1 MKDNLNKIWHQHDG
15 KGMPIF
21 LRNEKFEVR
30 LRNGTHVKNLLHGWD
45 WAMEGRSAMDENSPY
60 KVQDIIAWRYIV
72 AEDYVNQASE
82 NTRSGLYHQPSSG
95 ISISNTFNGAVFTK
109 YEPSKIP
116 MNKYQKV
123 IYGKDQNGNVVKC
136 IVDVYDVLEAWS
148 TTNPALQHL
157 IKKALQPG
165 KRGHKSLVEDLKDI
179 IASAQRALEI
189 EQSKEVLK

>member
-1 MKDNLNKIWHQHDG
+1 MKDNLDKIWRKHDG
-15 KGMPIF
+15 KGMPVW
-21 LRNEKFEVR
+21 LQNDQFEVQ
-30 LRNGTHVKNLLHGWD
+30 LASGNIVKNHRTGWD
-45 WAMEGRSAMDENSPY
+45 WYTDNPY
-60 KVQDIIAWRYIV
+60 PVPLKMSDVVAWRYIV
-72 AEDYVNQASE
+72 AGDYVKQ
-82 NTRSGLYHQPSSG
+82 
-95 ISISNTFNGAVFTK
+95 SIEANLPDWRIDKTAIFTK

-116 MNKYQKV
+116 MNKYQKI

-136 IVDVYDVLEAWS
+136 IVDVYDVLEAWK

-165 KRGHKSLVEDLKDI
+165 ERGHKSLVEDLKDI

>member
-1 MKDNLNKIWHQHDG
+1 MKDNLNKIWHEHDG

-21 LRNEKFEVR
+21 LQNEQFEVQ
-30 LRNGTHVKNLLHGWD
+30 LASGNIVKNYRTGWD
-45 WAMEGRSAMDENSPY
+45 WYTDNPKPLPLKMSD
-60 KVQDIIAWRYIV
+60 VVAWRYIV
-72 AEDYVNQASE
+72 ADDYVKQ
-82 NTRSGLYHQPSSG
+82 
-95 ISISNTFNGAVFTK
+95 SIEANLPDWRTDKTAIFTK

-116 MNKYQKV
+116 MNKYQKI

-136 IVDVYDVLEAWS
+136 IVDVYDVLEAWK

-165 KRGHKSLVEDLKDI
+165 ERGHKSLVEDLKDI

>member
-21 LRNEKFEVR
+21 LRNKKFEVR
-30 LRNGTHVKNLLHGWD
+30 LRNGTHVKNQFNGWD
-45 WAMEGRSAMDENSPY
+45 WDINPGHLEEVRSR
-60 KVQDIIAWRYIV
+60 DIIAWRYIV
-72 AEDYVNQASE
+72 ADDYVKQAND
-82 NTRSGLYHQPSSG
+82 NTRSGVYHQPSSG

-136 IVDVYDVLEAWS
+136 IVDVYDFLEAWK

-165 KRGHKSLVEDLKDI
+165 ERGHKSLIEDLKDI

>member
-1 MKDNLNKIWHQHDG
+1 MKDNLNKIWHKHDG

-21 LRNEKFEVR
+21 LQNEQFEVQ
-30 LRNGTHVKNLLHGWD
+30 LADGSLKKNHKQGWD
-45 WAMEGRSAMDENSPY
+45 WY
-60 KVQDIIAWRYIV
+60 KKSCDNVIPLERDSVISWRYIV
-72 AEDYVNQASE
+72 ADDYVKQSIEANLPDWRTD
-82 NTRSGLYHQPSSG
+82 NTA
-95 ISISNTFNGAVFTK
+95 IFTK

-116 MNKYQKV
+116 MNKYQKI

-136 IVDVYDVLEAWS
+136 IVDVYDVLEAWK

-165 KRGHKSLVEDLKDI
+165 ERGHKSLVEDLKDI

>member
-1 MKDNLNKIWHQHDG
+1 MKDNLNKIWHKHDG

-21 LRNEKFEVR
+21 LQNEQFEVQ
-30 LRNGTHVKNLLHGWD
+30 LADGSLKKNHKQGWD
-45 WAMEGRSAMDENSPY
+45 WY
-60 KVQDIIAWRYIV
+60 KKSCDNVIPLERDSVISWRYIV
-72 AEDYVNQASE
+72 ADDYVKQ
-82 NTRSGLYHQPSSG
+82 
-95 ISISNTFNGAVFTK
+95 SIEANLPDWRIDKTAIFTK

-123 IYGKDQNGNVVKC
+123 IYGKDENGNVVKC
-136 IVDVYDVLEAWS
+136 IVDVYDVLEAWK

-165 KRGHKSLVEDLKDI
+165 ERGHKHLVEDLKDI

>member
-1 MKDNLNKIWHQHDG
+1 MKDNLNKIWHKHDG

-21 LRNEKFEVR
+21 LQNEQFEVQ
-30 LRNGTHVKNLLHGWD
+30 LADGSLKKNHKQGWD
-45 WAMEGRSAMDENSPY
+45 WY
-60 KVQDIIAWRYIV
+60 KKSCNNVIPLERDSVISWRYIV
-72 AEDYVNQASE
+72 AEDYVKQSNE
-82 NTRSGLYHQPSSG
+82 NAQPNLWRLPSAG
-95 ISISNTFNGAVFTK
+95 ISISNGTCNAVFTK

-116 MNKYQKV
+116 MNKYQK
-123 IYGKDQNGNVVKC
+123 IIHGKDQNGNVVKC
-136 IVDVYDVLEAWS
+136 IVDVYDVLEAWK

-165 KRGHKSLVEDLKDI
+165 ERGHKSLVEDLKDI

>member
-15 KGMPIF
+15 KGMPVW
-21 LRNEKFEVR
+21 LQNDQFEVQ
-30 LRNGTHVKNLLHGWD
+30 LASGNIVKNYRTGWD
-45 WAMEGRSAMDENSPY
+45 WYTDDPY
-60 KVQDIIAWRYIV
+60 PVPLKMSDVVAWRYIV
-72 AEDYVNQASE
+72 AGDYVNQAYAGDFKVKSDSFAIAGVGVYGKDWTIE
-82 NTRSGLYHQPSSG
+82 SVTNKNNRLT
-95 ISISNTFNGAVFTK
+95 
-109 YEPSKIP
+109 
-116 MNKYQKV
+116 KYQKY

-136 IVDVYDVLEAWS
+136 IVDVYDVLEAWK

-165 KRGHKSLVEDLKDI
+165 ERGHKSLIEDLKDI

>member
-1 MKDNLNKIWHQHDG
+1 MKDNLNKIWHKHDG

-21 LRNEKFEVR
+21 LQNEQFEVQ
-30 LRNGTHVKNLLHGWD
+30 LASGNIVKNYRTGWD
-45 WAMEGRSAMDENSPY
+45 WYTDNPKPLPLKMSD
-60 KVQDIIAWRYIV
+60 VVAWRYIV
-72 AEDYVNQASE
+72 AEDYVKQ
-82 NTRSGLYHQPSSG
+82 
-95 ISISNTFNGAVFTK
+95 SIEANLLDWRTDKTAIFTK
-109 YEPSKIP
+109 DEPSKIP
-116 MNKYQKV
+116 MNKYQKI

-136 IVDVYDVLEAWS
+136 IVDVYDVLEAWK

-165 KRGHKSLVEDLKDI
+165 ERGHKSLVEDLKDI

>member
-1 MKDNLNKIWHQHDG
+1 MKDNLNKIWHKHDG

-21 LRNEKFEVR
+21 LQNEQFEVQ
-30 LRNGTHVKNLLHGWD
+30 LADGSLKKNYKQGWD
-45 WAMEGRSAMDENSPY
+45 WY
-60 KVQDIIAWRYIV
+60 KKSCDNVIPLERDSVISWRYIV
-72 AEDYVNQASE
+72 AEDYVKQADE
-82 NTRSGLYHQPSSG
+82 NTRSGLYHQPSCG
-95 ISISNTFNGAVFTK
+95 ISISNTFNGAVFKK
-109 YEPSKIP
+109 YEPSRIP
-116 MNKYQKV
+116 MNKYQKI

-136 IVDVYDVLEAWS
+136 IVDVYDVLEAWK

-165 KRGHKSLVEDLKDI
+165 ERGHKGLVEDLKDI

>member
-1 MKDNLNKIWHQHDG
+1 MKDNLDKIWHKHDG

-21 LRNEKFEVR
+21 LQNEQFEVQ
-30 LRNGTHVKNLLHGWD
+30 LASGNIVKNYRTGWD
-45 WAMEGRSAMDENSPY
+45 WYTDNPKPLPLKMSD
-60 KVQDIIAWRYIV
+60 VVAWRYIV
-72 AEDYVNQASE
+72 ADDYVKQ
-82 NTRSGLYHQPSSG
+82 
-95 ISISNTFNGAVFTK
+95 SIEANLPDWRTDKTAIFTK

-116 MNKYQKV
+116 MNKYQKI

-136 IVDVYDVLEAWS
+136 IVDVYDVLEAWK

-165 KRGHKSLVEDLKDI
+165 ERGHKSLVEDLKDI

>member
-1 MKDNLNKIWHQHDG
+1 MKDNLNKIWHKHDG

-21 LRNEKFEVR
+21 LQNEQFEVQ
-30 LRNGTHVKNLLHGWD
+30 LASGNIVKNYRTGWD
-45 WAMEGRSAMDENSPY
+45 WYTDNPKPLPLKMSD
-60 KVQDIIAWRYIV
+60 VVAWRYIV
-72 AEDYVNQASE
+72 AEDYVKQ
-82 NTRSGLYHQPSSG
+82 
-95 ISISNTFNGAVFTK
+95 SIEANLLDWRTDKTAIFTK

-136 IVDVYDVLEAWS
+136 IVDVYDVLEAWK

-165 KRGHKSLVEDLKDI
+165 ERGHKSLIEDLKDI

>member
-1 MKDNLNKIWHQHDG
+1 MKDNLNKIWHKHDG

-21 LRNEKFEVR
+21 LQNEQFEVQ
-30 LRNGTHVKNLLHGWD
+30 LASGNIVKNYRTGWD
-45 WAMEGRSAMDENSPY
+45 WYTDNPNPLPLKMSD
-60 KVQDIIAWRYIV
+60 VVAWRYIV
-72 AEDYVNQASE
+72 ADDYVKQ
-82 NTRSGLYHQPSSG
+82 
-95 ISISNTFNGAVFTK
+95 SIEANLPDWRTDKTAIFTK

-116 MNKYQKV
+116 MNKYQKI

-136 IVDVYDVLEAWS
+136 IVDVYDVLEAWK

-165 KRGHKSLVEDLKDI
+165 ERGHKSLVEDLKDI

>member
-1 MKDNLNKIWHQHDG
+1 MKDNLNKIWHKHDG

-21 LRNEKFEVR
+21 LQNEQFEVQ
-30 LRNGTHVKNLLHGWD
+30 LADGSLKKNHKQGWD
-45 WAMEGRSAMDENSPY
+45 WY
-60 KVQDIIAWRYIV
+60 KKSCDNVIPLERDSVISWRYIV
-72 AEDYVNQASE
+72 AEDYVKQ
-82 NTRSGLYHQPSSG
+82 
-95 ISISNTFNGAVFTK
+95 SIEANLPDWRTDKTAIFTK

-136 IVDVYDVLEAWS
+136 IVDVYDVLEAWK

-189 EQSKEVLK
+189 EKSKEVLK

>member
-1 MKDNLNKIWHQHDG
+1 MKDNLNKIWNQHDG

-30 LRNGTHVKNLLHGWD
+30 LRDGTHVKNQLNGWD
-45 WAMEGRSAMDENSPY
+45 W
-60 KVQDIIAWRYIV
+60 DINPGHPEEVHSRDVMFWRYIV
-72 AEDYVNQASE
+72 AEDYVKQASE
-82 NTRSGLYHQPSSG
+82 NTRSGLYYQPSSG
-95 ISISNTFNGAVFTK
+95 ISISNTFNDTIFTK

-116 MNKYQKV
+116 MNKYQKI

-136 IVDVYDVLEAWS
+136 IVDVYDVLEAWK

-157 IKKALQPG
+157 TKKALQPG
-165 KRGHKSLVEDLKDI
+165 ERGHKSLVDDLKDI

>member
-72 AEDYVNQASE
+72 ADDYVKQ
-82 NTRSGLYHQPSSG
+82 
-95 ISISNTFNGAVFTK
+95 SIEANLPDWRTDKTAIFTK
-109 YEPSKIP
+109 DEPSKIP
-116 MNKYQKV
+116 MNKYQKI

-136 IVDVYDVLEAWS
+136 IVDVYDVLEAWK

-165 KRGHKSLVEDLKDI
+165 ERGHKSLVEDLKDI

>member
-30 LRNGTHVKNLLHGWD
+30 LRDGTHVKNQFNGWD
-45 WAMEGRSAMDENSPY
+45 W
-60 KVQDIIAWRYIV
+60 DINPGQPEEVRWRDVISWRYIV
-72 AEDYVNQASE
+72 AEDYVKQAGE
-82 NTRSGLYHQPSSG
+82 NTCSGLYHQPSSG
-95 ISISNTFNGAVFTK
+95 ISISNTFNGAIFTK
-109 YEPSKIP
+109 YEPSKVP
-116 MNKYQKV
+116 MNKYQKI

-136 IVDVYDVLEAWS
+136 IVDVYDILEAWK

-165 KRGHKSLVEDLKDI
+165 ERGHKSLVEDLKDI
-179 IASAQRALEI
+179 IVSAQRALEI

>member
-1 MKDNLNKIWHQHDG
+1 MKDNLNKIWHKHDG

-21 LRNEKFEVR
+21 LQNEQFEVQ
-30 LRNGTHVKNLLHGWD
+30 LASGNIVKNYRTGWD
-45 WAMEGRSAMDENSPY
+45 WYTDNPKPLPLKMSD
-60 KVQDIIAWRYIV
+60 VVAWRYIV
-72 AEDYVNQASE
+72 AEDYVKQ
-82 NTRSGLYHQPSSG
+82 
-95 ISISNTFNGAVFTK
+95 SIEANLPDWRTDKTAIFTK

-116 MNKYQKV
+116 MNKYQKI

-136 IVDVYDVLEAWS
+136 IVDVYDVLEAWK

-165 KRGHKSLVEDLKDI
+165 ERGHKSLVEDLKDI

>member
-1 MKDNLNKIWHQHDG
+1 MKDNLNKIWHKHDG

-21 LRNEKFEVR
+21 LQNEQFEVQ
-30 LRNGTHVKNLLHGWD
+30 LASGNIVKNYRTGWD
-45 WAMEGRSAMDENSPY
+45 WYTDNPKPLPLKMSD
-60 KVQDIIAWRYIV
+60 VVAWRYIV
-72 AEDYVNQASE
+72 AEDYVKQ
-82 NTRSGLYHQPSSG
+82 
-95 ISISNTFNGAVFTK
+95 SIEANLPDWRTDKTAIFTK
-109 YEPSKIP
+109 YEPSKIS

-123 IYGKDQNGNVVKC
+123 IHGKDQNGNVVKC
-136 IVDVYDVLEAWS
+136 IVDVYDVLEAWK

-165 KRGHKSLVEDLKDI
+165 ERGHKSLVEDLKDI

>member
-1 MKDNLNKIWHQHDG
+1 MKDNLNKIWHKHDG

-21 LRNEKFEVR
+21 LQNEQFEVQ
-30 LRNGTHVKNLLHGWD
+30 LADGSLKKNHKQGWD
-45 WAMEGRSAMDENSPY
+45 WY
-60 KVQDIIAWRYIV
+60 KKSCDNVIPLERDSVISWRYIV
-72 AEDYVNQASE
+72 ADDYVKQ
-82 NTRSGLYHQPSSG
+82 
-95 ISISNTFNGAVFTK
+95 SIEANLPDWRIDKTAIFTK

-116 MNKYQKV
+116 MNKYQKI

-136 IVDVYDVLEAWS
+136 IVDVYDVLEAWK

-165 KRGHKSLVEDLKDI
+165 GRGHKKLVEDLKDI

-189 EQSKEVLK
+189 EKSKEVLK

>member
-1 MKDNLNKIWHQHDG
+1 MKDNLNKIWHKHDG

-21 LRNEKFEVR
+21 LQNEQFEVQ
-30 LRNGTHVKNLLHGWD
+30 LASGNIVKNYRTGWD
-45 WAMEGRSAMDENSPY
+45 WYTDNPKPLPLKMSD
-60 KVQDIIAWRYIV
+60 VVAWRYIV
-72 AEDYVNQASE
+72 AEDYVKQ
-82 NTRSGLYHQPSSG
+82 
-95 ISISNTFNGAVFTK
+95 SIEANLPYWRTDKTAIFTK

-136 IVDVYDVLEAWS
+136 IVDVYDVLEAWK

-165 KRGHKSLVEDLKDI
+165 ERGHKGLVEDLKDI

>member
-1 MKDNLNKIWHQHDG
+1 MKDNLNKIWHKHDG

-21 LRNEKFEVR
+21 LQNEQFEVQ
-30 LRNGTHVKNLLHGWD
+30 LADGSLKKNHKQGWD
-45 WAMEGRSAMDENSPY
+45 WY
-60 KVQDIIAWRYIV
+60 KKSCDNVIPLERDSVISWRYIV
-72 AEDYVNQASE
+72 AEDYVKQ
-82 NTRSGLYHQPSSG
+82 
-95 ISISNTFNGAVFTK
+95 SIEANLPDWRTDKTAIFTK

-116 MNKYQKV
+116 MNKYQKI

-136 IVDVYDVLEAWS
+136 IVDVYDVLEAWK

-165 KRGHKSLVEDLKDI
+165 ERGHKSLVEDLKDI

>member
-1 MKDNLNKIWHQHDG
+1 M
-15 KGMPIF
+15 GMECLSFFTEKKFKSAF
-21 LRNEKFEVR
+21 LAVVLKCTTIKAIGIGTDPAALVR
-30 LRNGTHVKNLLHGWD
+30 AWIL
-45 WAMEGRSAMDENSPY
+45 
-60 KVQDIIAWRYIV
+60 AWRYIV
-72 AEDYVNQASE
+72 VEDYVKQASE

-95 ISISNTFNGAVFTK
+95 ISISNTFNGVVFTK

-136 IVDVYDVLEAWS
+136 IVDVYDVLEAWK

-165 KRGHKSLVEDLKDI
+165 ERGHKNLVEDLKDI

>member
-1 MKDNLNKIWHQHDG
+1 MKDNLNKIWHKHDG

-21 LRNEKFEVR
+21 LQNEQFEVQ
-30 LRNGTHVKNLLHGWD
+30 LADGSLKKNHKQGWD
-45 WAMEGRSAMDENSPY
+45 WY
-60 KVQDIIAWRYIV
+60 KKSCDNVIPLERDSVISWRYIV
-72 AEDYVNQASE
+72 ADDYVKQ
-82 NTRSGLYHQPSSG
+82 
-95 ISISNTFNGAVFTK
+95 SIEANLPDWRIDKTAIFTK

-136 IVDVYDVLEAWS
+136 IVDVYDVLEAWK

-165 KRGHKSLVEDLKDI
+165 ERGHKSLVEDLKDI

-189 EQSKEVLK
+189 EKSKEVLK

>member
-21 LRNEKFEVR
+21 LQNEQFEVR
-30 LRNGTHVKNLLHGWD
+30 FRNGLKEKNHKKGWCWD
-45 WAMEGRSAMDENSPY
+45 YGPNQTCLGSSD
-60 KVQDIIAWRYIV
+60 VIAWRYIV
-72 AEDYVNQASE
+72 AEDYVKQASE
-82 NTRSGLYHQPSSG
+82 NTHSGLYHQAPET
-95 ISISNTFNGAVFTK
+95 SISNTFNGAVFTK

-123 IYGKDQNGNVVKC
+123 IHGKDQNGNVVKC
-136 IVDVYDVLEAWS
+136 IVDVYDVLEAWK

-165 KRGHKSLVEDLKDI
+165 ERGHKNLVEDLKDI
-179 IASAQRALEI
+179 IGSAQRALEI

>member
-1 MKDNLNKIWHQHDG
+1 MKDNLDKIWHQHDG
-15 KGMPIF
+15 NGMPVF
-21 LRNEKFEVR
+21 
-30 LRNGTHVKNLLHGWD
+30 LHGEKIQVRFSSGCVEIYNNKGYWD
-45 WAMEGRSAMDENSPY
+45 WNRPRRAGKSL
-60 KVQDIIAWRYIV
+60 DIVAWRYIV
-72 AEDYVNQASE
+72 AEDYVKQASE
-82 NTRSGLYHQPSSG
+82 NTRSGLYHQASET
-95 ISISNTFNGAVFTK
+95 SISNTFNGAVFTK

-123 IYGKDQNGNVVKC
+123 IHGKDQNGNVVKC
-136 IVDVYDVLEAWS
+136 IVDVYDVLEAWK

-165 KRGHKSLVEDLKDI
+165 ERGHKSLQDDLKDI

>member
-1 MKDNLNKIWHQHDG
+1 MKDNLNKIWHKHDG

-21 LRNEKFEVR
+21 LQNEQFEVQ
-30 LRNGTHVKNLLHGWD
+30 LADGSLKKNHKQGWD
-45 WAMEGRSAMDENSPY
+45 WY
-60 KVQDIIAWRYIV
+60 KKSCDNVIPLERDSVISWRYIV
-72 AEDYVNQASE
+72 ADDYVKQ
-82 NTRSGLYHQPSSG
+82 
-95 ISISNTFNGAVFTK
+95 SIEANLPDWRIDKTAIFTK

-136 IVDVYDVLEAWS
+136 IVDVYDVLEAWK

-165 KRGHKSLVEDLKDI
+165 ERGHKSLVEDLKDI
-179 IASAQRALEI
+179 IVSAQRALEI
-189 EQSKEVLK
+189 EKSKEVLK

>member
-1 MKDNLNKIWHQHDG
+1 MKDNLNKIWHKHDG
-15 KGMPIF
+15 KGMPVW
-21 LRNEKFEVR
+21 LQNDQFEVQ
-30 LRNGTHVKNLLHGWD
+30 LASGNIVKNYRTGWD
-45 WAMEGRSAMDENSPY
+45 WYTDSPY
-60 KVQDIIAWRYIV
+60 PVPLKMSDVVAWRYIV
-72 AEDYVNQASE
+72 AGDYVKQARE
-82 NTRSGLYHQPSSG
+82 NTRSGVHYQPSSK

-116 MNKYQKV
+116 MNKYQK
-123 IYGKDQNGNVVKC
+123 IIHGKDQNGNVVKC
-136 IVDVYDVLEAWS
+136 IVDVYDVLEAWK

-165 KRGHKSLVEDLKDI
+165 ERGHKSLVEDLKDI

>member
-1 MKDNLNKIWHQHDG
+1 MKDNLDKIWHKHDG

-21 LRNEKFEVR
+21 LQNEQFEVQ
-30 LRNGTHVKNLLHGWD
+30 LASGNIVKNYRTGWD
-45 WAMEGRSAMDENSPY
+45 WYTDNPKPLPLKMSD
-60 KVQDIIAWRYIV
+60 VVAWRYIV
-72 AEDYVNQASE
+72 ADDYVKQ
-82 NTRSGLYHQPSSG
+82 
-95 ISISNTFNGAVFTK
+95 SIEANLPDWRTDKTAIFTK

-116 MNKYQKV
+116 MNKYQKI

-136 IVDVYDVLEAWS
+136 IVDVYDVLEAWK

-165 KRGHKSLVEDLKDI
+165 ERGHKSLVEDLKDI
-179 IASAQRALEI
+179 IASAHRALEI

>member
-1 MKDNLNKIWHQHDG
+1 MRDNLNKIWHKHDG
-15 KGMPIF
+15 NGMPIF
-21 LRNEKFEVR
+21 LQKEKFEVQLSDGSVR
-30 LRNGTHVKNLLHGWD
+30 RNHLKGWD
-45 WAMEGRSAMDENSPY
+45 WAIKGSCYDG
-60 KVQDIIAWRYIV
+60 QDVVAWRYIV
-72 AEDYVNQASE
+72 ADDYIKQASE

-95 ISISNTFNGAVFTK
+95 MSISNTFNGAVFTK

-136 IVDVYDVLEAWS
+136 IVDVYDVLEAWK

-165 KRGHKSLVEDLKDI
+165 ERGHKSLVEDLKDI

>member
-45 WAMEGRSAMDENSPY
+45 WAIEGRSAMDENSPY

-72 AEDYVNQASE
+72 ADDYVKQ
-82 NTRSGLYHQPSSG
+82 
-95 ISISNTFNGAVFTK
+95 SI
-109 YEPSKIP
+109 EPSKIP
-116 MNKYQKV
+116 MNKYQKI

-136 IVDVYDVLEAWS
+136 IVDVYDVLEAWK

-165 KRGHKSLVEDLKDI
+165 ERGHKSLVEDLEDI

>member
-1 MKDNLNKIWHQHDG
+1 MKDNLNKIWHKHDG

-21 LRNEKFEVR
+21 LQNEQFEVQ
-30 LRNGTHVKNLLHGWD
+30 LASGNIVKNYRTGWD
-45 WAMEGRSAMDENSPY
+45 WYTDNPKPLPLKMSD
-60 KVQDIIAWRYIV
+60 VVAWRYIV
-72 AEDYVNQASE
+72 AEDYVKQ
-82 NTRSGLYHQPSSG
+82 
-95 ISISNTFNGAVFTK
+95 SIEANLPDWRTDKTAIFTK

-136 IVDVYDVLEAWS
+136 IVDVYDVLEAWK

-165 KRGHKSLVEDLKDI
+165 ERGHKSLVEDLKDI